1 MRKHKEIIKLKGI
14 YKNYG
19 SGRAITK
26 VLHNISLS
34 IHEGDFVAIMGA
46 SGSGKSTL
54 MNILGFLDVPTKG
67 SYEFNGKKVTAFDE
81 TTLATIRNEMIG
93 FVFQS
98 FYLLPR
104 LSALE
109 NVQMPMIYAN
119 KKEEDQQERSKEVLT
134 SLGLEDRIYYKPNE
148 LSGGQQ
154 QRVAIARAL
163 SNEPKIILADEPTG
177 NVDSKSS
184 KEIMEILQK
193 LNKQDKTIIL
203 ITHNKTIAKYAN
215 KIIKIKDG
223 IIAKK

>member
-1 MRKHKEIIKLKGI
+1 MRKHKEIIKLTGI

-19 SGRAITK
+19 SGKAITK
-26 VLHNISLS
+26 VLHDIALTVN
-34 IHEGDFVAIMGA
+34 EGDFIAIMGA

-67 SYEFNGKKVTAFDE
+67 SYEFDGKKVTAFDE
-81 TTLATIRNEMIG
+81 DTLAKIRNERIG

-104 LSALE
+104 LTALE
-109 NVQMPMIYAN
+109 NVQMPMVYAN
-119 KKEEDQQERSKEVLT
+119 ASEVDQDKRAKELLS
-134 SLGLEDRIYYKPNE
+134 SLGLKDRFDYKPNE

-184 KEIMEILQK
+184 KEIMSILQE
-193 LNKQDKTIIL
+193 LNKQGKTIIL
-203 ITHNKTIAKYAN
+203 ITHNKKIADYAN
-215 KIIKIKDG
+215 KVIKIKDG
-223 IIAKK
+223 VISKK

>member
-14 YKNYG
+14 YKSYG
-19 SGRAITK
+19 SGKAVTK
-26 VLHNISLS
+26 VLHDIAVTIN
-34 IHEGDFVAIMGA
+34 EGDFIAIMGA

-67 SYEFNGKKVTAFDE
+67 SYEFDGKKVTAFDE
-81 TTLATIRNEMIG
+81 DTLAKIRNERIG

-104 LSALE
+104 LTALE
-109 NVQMPMIYAN
+109 NVQMPMVYAN
-119 KKEEDQQERSKEVLT
+119 ASEVDQDKRAKELLS
-134 SLGLEDRIYYKPNE
+134 SLGLKDRFDYKPNE

-184 KEIMEILQK
+184 KEIMAILQD
-193 LNKQDKTIIL
+193 LNKQGKTIIL
-203 ITHNKTIAKYAN
+203 ITHNKKIADYAN
-215 KIIKIKDG
+215 KVIKIKDG
-223 IIAKK
+223 VISKK

>member
-1 MRKHKEIIKLKGI
+1 MRKHKEIIKLQGI

-19 SGRAITK
+19 SGRGITK

-54 MNILGFLDVPTKG
+54 MNIIGFLDVPTKG

-104 LSALE
+104 LTALE

-119 KKEEDQQERSKEVLT
+119 KKEEEQIERSKEVLT
-134 SLGLEDRIYYKPNE
+134 SLGLEDRMYYKPNE

-177 NVDSKSS
+177 NVDSQSS

-193 LNKQDKTIIL
+193 LNKQGKTIIL

-223 IIAKK
+223 IIEKK